1 MMSPG
6 KVIFIVRQER
16 LNDAKRTRLI
26 EAAMEEFAEHG
37 FDAASYNKIIE
48 RSGLSKGAVYY
59 YFDNKDSL
67 LTTMLEEIC
76 RRFLK
81 AVGDME
87 LPETK
92 EEYWPTDWEYHR
104 RVLRFF
110 SENPLVGR
118 VMYWLSA
125 DDLHI
130 DERLELA
137 HEQVH
142 CFMKKLIVRGQ
153 ELGAVRKDL
162 PLETIER
169 LMHATGKVLAAD
181 IIGERAL
188 VTGIP
193 PRNEEMQFWIEKCM
207 NMVHDL
213 GKRMLTPEED
223 EHV

>member
-1 MMSPG
+1 
-6 KVIFIVRQER
+6 VVLIVRQER
-16 LNDAKRTRLI
+16 LDDAKRARLI
-26 EAAMEEFAEHG
+26 DAAVEEFAEHG

-67 LTTMLEEIC
+67 LTTVLEEIC

-81 AVGDME
+81 VIGGMK
-87 LPETK
+87 LPKTK
-92 EEYWPTDWEYHR
+92 EEYWSTDWEYHR

-125 DDLHI
+125 DELHI
-130 DERLELA
+130 DERLELT
-137 HEQVH
+137 HRQVSR
-142 CFMKKLIVRGQ
+142 FMRQLIVRGQ

-169 LMHATGKVLAAD
+169 LMHALGKVLAND
-181 IIGERAL
+181 IVGERAL
-188 VTGIP
+188 RTGIP
-193 PRNEEMQFWIEKCM
+193 PENGEMQFWIEKCM

-213 GKRMLTPEED
+213 SKRILTPEEVYSRCL
-223 EHV
+223 EER

>member
-1 MMSPG
+1 
-6 KVIFIVRQER
+6 VLFIVRQER
-16 LNDAKRTRLI
+16 LDDAKRTRLM
-26 EAAMEEFAEHG
+26 EAAIEEFAEHG

-48 RSGLSKGAVYY
+48 RSGLSKGTVYY

-81 AVGDME
+81 AVGGMK

-92 EEYWPTDWEYHR
+92 EEYWPTDWEYHSR
-104 RVLRFF
+104 TLRFF

-130 DERLELA
+130 DERLELT
-137 HEQVH
+137 HKQVS
-142 CFMKKLIVRGQ
+142 CFMRKLIVRGQ

-169 LMHATGKVLAAD
+169 LMHAMGKVLAFD
-181 IIGERAL
+181 IVGERAL
-188 VTGIP
+188 KTGIP
-193 PRNEEMQFWIEKCM
+193 PRNEEMRFWIEKCM

-213 GKRMLTPEED
+213 SKRILTPEEVQ
-223 EHV
+223 HV